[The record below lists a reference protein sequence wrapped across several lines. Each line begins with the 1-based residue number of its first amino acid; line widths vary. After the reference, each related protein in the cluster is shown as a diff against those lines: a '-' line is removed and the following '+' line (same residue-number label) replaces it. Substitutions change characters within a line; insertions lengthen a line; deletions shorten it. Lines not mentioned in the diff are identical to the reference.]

1 MSIIRAQDEILQLL
15 YWMKGERLG
24 EVVFRE
30 EIDRFIQLDPGEVE
44 AALEALEARNLLIR
58 MKGKGGTAAWQLT
71 DSGSQEGAR
80 RFTEELSSVLG
91 HESHLE
97 CGDPE
102 CDCREPGFEG
112 VCENR
117 AG

>member
-1 MSIIRAQDEILQLL
+1 MSSIRAQDEILQLL

-30 EIDRFIQLDPGEVE
+30 EIDRFIQMAAGEVE
-44 AALEALEARNLLIR
+44 AALEALEERKLLIR
-58 MKGKGGTAAWQLT
+58 VPGSGGPAAWQLT
-71 DSGSQEGAR
+71 DAGSQEGAR
-80 RFTEELSSVLG
+80 RFTEELSAVLG
-91 HESHLE
+91 HESHAE
-97 CGDPE
+97 CDDPE
-102 CDCREPGFEG
+102 CECREPGFDG